1 MDLYRRGQET
11 SLSSPVPE
19 DFRNY
24 TESARWFRKAAE
36 QGHIPAQMQVGYSY
50 FFGQGVSKD
59 RAETARWFRLVADQG
74 VALAQ
79 LQLGMMYLKGD
90 SIPKNYAEA
99 ARWFRKA
106 ARQGQVNAMEILQD
120 MQRRGMLR

>member
-1 MDLYRRGQET
+1 MVRKASEQGDYEAQFALGDLYRRGQET

-24 TESARWFRKAAE
+24 TAA
-36 QGHIPAQMQVGYSY
+36 
-50 FFGQGVSKD
+50 
-59 RAETARWFRLVADQG
+59 ARWFRLVADQG
-74 VALAQ
+74 AALAQ

-90 SIPKNYAEA
+90 SVPKNYAEA
-99 ARWFRKA
+99 ARWFRKT
-106 ARQGQVNAMEILQD
+106 ARQGQVNAMERLGE